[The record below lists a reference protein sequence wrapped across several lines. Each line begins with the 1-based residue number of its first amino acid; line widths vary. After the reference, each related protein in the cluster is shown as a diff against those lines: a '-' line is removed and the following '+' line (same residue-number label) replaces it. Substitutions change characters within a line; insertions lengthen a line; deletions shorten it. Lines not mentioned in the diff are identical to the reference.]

1 MSEFSNSYF
10 NQAQSQDAY
19 NEAVA
24 SATGQTQMGQAKF
37 DKNISKY
44 QQEQEKEAKKESA
57 VEATTGVIGGA
68 VFTEGLRD
76 LVGKAGKKVVKKVV
90 EKVGEKVGNVVDD
103 IADRATTATKN
114 IVSKAADSIVDK
126 AKSASSTARDLMKLP
141 DADIEG
147 TENLVKRNAL
157 KSLQA
162 KTEKQFGK
170 FDPAQQATDATDSG
184 DLGEQ
189 ALSDARALTSSGN
202 NIPAT
207 LEGQEVDDINPL
219 DFFKSSKGFDAGGE
233 LTRGKVGNPFSITSP
248 ENKEALEGVKELK
261 VYGSKAEQLSDARL
275 GDQLEPLRDFAS
287 QGRGDIKPSQIKSY
301 NQAKAEARA
310 KANVPEPDPDADIK
324 ASLPDVDELDTRPVA
339 QPPAPEPTP
348 QSAPQSAPEPDA
360 DLVGKDRD
368 QDTQETNVSDDSL
381 AEDTGAEAD
390 ADTGADASE
399 AEGKSGVSETSFGA
413 DADAGADAGAEAGAE
428 TGAEIGADAGLE
440 TGEVIA
446 DTAAGSE
453 LGLNPIADIAAI
465 GLGLAGV
472 LGGIFG
478 KKKAAPP
485 PKPPPPP
492 PLLNPAVA
500 LGI

>member
-24 SATGQTQMGQAKF
+24 SATGQTQAGQAKF
-37 DKNISKY
+37 DKNLSKY

-57 VEATTGVIGGA
+57 IEATTGVIGGA

-170 FDPAQQATDATDSG
+170 FDPAQQAIDAADSG

-261 VYGSKAEQLSDARL
+261 VFGSKAEQLSDARM
-275 GDQLEPLRDFAS
+275 GDQLQPMRDLVS
-287 QGRGDIKPSQIKSY
+287 EGRGDIKPSQIKSY

-310 KANVPEPDPDADIK
+310 KANVPKPDPDADIK

-381 AEDTGAEAD
+381 AEDTGADAEAD
-390 ADTGADASE
+390 ADADADADASE
-399 AEGKSGVSETSFGA
+399 VEEGGKSGVSETSFGA
-413 DADAGADAGAEAGAE
+413 DTGAGAEAGA
-428 TGAEIGADAGLE
+428 DAGSIA

-446 DTAAGSE
+446 DTTAAAEG
-453 LGLNPIADIAAI
+453 GLNPVADIAAI

-478 KKKAAPP
+478 KKKASPP